1 MKPTLP
7 LYQHPTLV
15 IMVDDS
21 ASFVASMEFRM
32 NPNLPVKSFSGSV
45 EALRWIFASFRRRQE
60 EPASLHRIE
69 PAAQAPVGRAGLS
82 SLRQLYQ
89 TVLDPRRFDAPAV
102 VVVDY
107 AMPHIDGLDFCRAL
121 DGLPCKKILFT
132 GEADE
137 MVAVDAFN
145 RGLIDR
151 YLKKGDPEAL
161 ERLSVEIAALERQYF
176 AERSL
181 ALHDLLA
188 PHTYGFLVDETFV
201 RLVQALIKRHGYV
214 EHFLFPDPSGIL
226 FFDADGMPTLM
237 VVESKVGLA
246 SHLEAAQE
254 YGGPEE
260 LCSALRENRIVPFF
274 WPSGGMYTEKIGDWK
289 RHCMP
294 ANLCEGRED
303 YFWALFQLPEG
314 YLAGPV
320 YPYNEFLKSYGRMGE
335 SEVTV

>member
-1 MKPTLP
+1 MKLTLP

-21 ASFVASMEFRM
+21 ASFVASLEFQM
-32 NPNLPVKSFSGSV
+32 NPNLPVRSFSGSV

-60 EPASLHRIE
+60 EPGPMLRSE
-69 PAAQAPVGRAGLS
+69 PGMNGRSGMA

-121 DGLPCKKILFT
+121 EGLPCKKILFT

-161 ERLSVEIAALERQYF
+161 ERLGLEIAALERQYF
-176 AERSL
+176 AERSA

-188 PHTYGFLVDETFV
+188 PHSFGFLTDETFV
-201 RLVQALIKRHGYV
+201 RLVQALIKRHNFV
-214 EHFLFPDPSGIL
+214 EHFLFPDPSGLL
-226 FFDADGMPTLM
+226 FFDADGVPTLM

-246 SHLEAAQE
+246 SHLEAAQG
-254 YGGPEE
+254 YGGPED
-260 LCSALRENRIVPFF
+260 LCSALHENRIVPFF

-289 RHCMP
+289 RHCAP

-320 YPYNEFLKSYGRMGE
+320 YPFNEFLKGCGRAGQR
-335 SEVTV
+335 EVVV